1 RPRSWGSAPPLWRL
15 PASRALR
22 RAARSGRLT
31 PLPAAIDDPQSR
43 RQRGEVGDQRE
54 DERGAGDETEL
65 PQRGK
70 AGDGERQ
77 EARGVD
83 QGREDN
89 RVAGHAQGVRKCIA
103 ERMAVALVQ
112 VMEEVDLIV
121 LRRPEDGGGD
131 QDR

>member
-1 RPRSWGSAPPLWRL
+1 GPRSRGSAPPLRRL
-15 PASRALR
+15 PPSRSLR

-31 PLPAAIDDPQSR
+31 LPPAAIHDPESR

-54 DERGAGDETEL
+54 NERGAGDEPEL

-77 EARGVD
+77 EAGGVD
-83 QGREDN
+83 QGREDDG
-89 RVAGHAQGVRKCIA
+89 VAGNAQGVPEGIA

-112 VMEEVDLIV
+112 VVERSEEHTSELQS
-121 LRRPEDGGGD
+121 R
-131 QDR
+131 